1 MGDLISREAVLEA
14 LRARGRKLQNLS
26 VTSFEKAISLGVAY
40 ECVGIVKDAPAVDA
54 VPRDEYEA
62 LLRRF
67 RHLLQS
73 DFIRSFDEYDPKT
86 GTYKRD
92 IAEADKAEHVRHG
105 RWITESI
112 PQEGYN
118 TYCSHCKRLL
128 HNAPFIPYNFC
139 PHCGAKM
146 DGGKEE

>member
-1 MGDLISREAVLEA
+1 MGDMISREAALDKA
-14 LRARGRKLQNLS
+14 LRHCWFCSVPLRGAPCGGCIVDTISGGIKNLP
-26 VTSFEKAISLGVAY
+26 T
-40 ECVGIVKDAPAVDA
+40 VDA

-73 DFIRSFDEYDPKT
+73 DFIHSFDEYDPKT

-146 DGGKEE
+146 DGGKENA